1 MKNDTCLLTIVYPG
15 VKNHIK
21 NFEKTIISQSDQNFD
36 LVIICNKLKK
46 FNINIKKKVK
56 FFKINEG
63 IISSRFTM
71 LQIIK
76 SLRYKKI
83 IFFDI
88 DDTMAKNRI
97 KFLKKKLIDNKIVVN
112 DINVVSK
119 NKIIKNY
126 ISKRIKNNS
135 KIMFKNLINY
145 NFMGMTNTSLQAS
158 ILKKVKIKRNN
169 KICIF
174 DWFFW
179 SLLLRDYDAL
189 FTKNTYTNYFV
200 RKNSTTYLPINKD
213 NANINK
219 IRLIKKKHLQQI
231 RKIFGNFDERYDISK
246 IKNIKFNKKY
256 SFWWEI

>member
-97 KFLKKKLIDNKIVVN
+97 KFLKKN
-112 DINVVSK
+112 
-119 NKIIKNY
+119 
-126 ISKRIKNNS
+126 
-135 KIMFKNLINY
+135 
-145 NFMGMTNTSLQAS
+145 
-158 ILKKVKIKRNN
+158 
-169 KICIF
+169 
-174 DWFFW
+174 
-179 SLLLRDYDAL
+179 
-189 FTKNTYTNYFV
+189 
-200 RKNSTTYLPINKD
+200 
-213 NANINK
+213 
-219 IRLIKKKHLQQI
+219 
-231 RKIFGNFDERYDISK
+231 
-246 IKNIKFNKKY
+246 
-256 SFWWEI
+256 